1 MQFTFTFEGNLGS
14 APELRVTP
22 SGVAVAKMSV
32 GHNTRRRNAAGEW
45 VNGDPIWIDVTCW
58 RDLAERVAN
67 LSKGDT
73 VIVDARDDLSAWAFL
88 AQATNKPAARLQVT
102 ANNVAVS
109 MRFADAT
116 SNRTTRA
123 AGRSDDMQDP
133 WAGTDAQ
140 VPDSPAGIAEQ
151 MQPA

>member
-32 GHNTRRRNAAGEW
+32 GHNTRRRTSAGEW
-45 VNGDPIWIDVTCW
+45 VNGPTLWVDVTCW
-58 RDLAERVAN
+58 RELAERVAN
-67 LSKGDT
+67 LNKGDT
-73 VIVDARDDLSAWAFL
+73 VIVEARDDLSAWAYL
-88 AQATNKPAARLQVT
+88 NQNTNKPAARLQVT

-109 MRFADAT
+109 MRFAEAT
-116 SNRTTRA
+116 ANRTPHP
-123 AGRSDDMQDP
+123 AGPQDMEDP

-140 VPDSPAGIAEQ
+140 VPDSPADIAPE
-151 MQPA
+151 MQNA